1 MSLFLGLASALI
13 WGTADFLGGTQAK
26 RLAAVSVAFWSQ
38 LVGGLALLALVLALG
53 EDWRTAGLL
62 WGVGA
67 GLCTGAALV
76 LFYRGLASGQMALV
90 APISGCAAIVPLAV
104 SVARGEAPDA
114 IEWAGIALALAGIVL
129 VSRPVDDAGTTG
141 TSPRAAVAMALGA
154 AFGFGMFYVLVD
166 QGTQTGTSPLWVVA
180 AARGGSITVIAAIG
194 VANRGLRRPGP
205 ALPLV
210 ALTGLLD
217 TSANA
222 LFAYATTHGNVGI
235 VSVLSSLYPIATVA
249 LAAAFTAERMT
260 PLRLSGAALAIA
272 GVALVSAG

>member
-1 MSLFLGLASALI
+1 MPLFLGLASALF
-13 WGTADFLGGTQAK
+13 WGTADFVGGTQAK

-38 LVGGLALLALVLALG
+38 LAGGLALLALVLVLG
-53 EDWRTAGLL
+53 ENWQPAGILWGAGAGLL
-62 WGVGA
+62 
-67 GLCTGAALV
+67 TGSALV
-76 LFYRGLASGQMALV
+76 LFYRALASGQMALV

-104 SVARGEAPDA
+104 SVVRGEAPNA
-114 IEWAGIALALAGIVL
+114 LEWAGIALAFAGIVL
-129 VSRPVDDAGTTG
+129 VSRPVDEPGVTG
-141 TSPRAAVAMALGA
+141 ASRRSAVAMALGA
-154 AFGFGMFYVLVD
+154 ALGFGMFYVLVD
-166 QGTQTGTSPLWVVA
+166 QGVQTGASPLWVVA

-194 VANRGLRRPGP
+194 IAARGLRQPGP
-205 ALPLV
+205 ALPLI
-210 ALTGLLD
+210 ALTGVLD

-249 LAAAFTAERMT
+249 LAAAFTSERMT